1 MNKLAKYWIV
11 FLLSIAP
18 FMAVE
23 ARETPLVNFENVS
36 ILRADGKPLTAEKVK
51 RAILLAGVRHNWSIT
66 PDKNGQMI
74 ATINVR
80 GKHTA
85 TVEIPYSA
93 SSFSIKY
100 RDSVNLSYRKDDTGV
115 EMIHPN
121 YNRWID
127 NLRRDIVSQVLTLQD

>member
-1 MNKLAKYWIV
+1 M
-11 FLLSIAP
+11 
-18 FMAVE
+18 
-23 ARETPLVNFENVS
+23 
-36 ILRADGKPLTAEKVK
+36 RADGKPLTAEKVK

-66 PDKNGQMI
+66 PEKNGLMI

-80 GKHTA
+80 AKHTT

-100 RDSVNLSYRKDDTGV
+100 RDSVNLSYRKDDNGV
-115 EMIHPN
+115 DMIHPN

-127 NLRRDIVSQVLTLQD
+127 NLRQDIVSQVLAIQG

>member
-1 MNKLAKYWIV
+1 MNKLAKYWMV
-11 FLLSIAP
+11 FVLSIVP
-18 FMAVE
+18 FMAAE
-23 ARETPLVNFENVS
+23 AREAPIINFESVS

-51 RAILLAGVRHNWSIT
+51 RAILLAGVRHSWAIT

-85 TVEIPYSA
+85 TVDITYSA
-93 SSFSIKY
+93 SSFGIKY
-100 RDSVNLSYRKDDTGV
+100 RDSVNLSYRKDDNGV
-115 EMIHPN
+115 DMIHPN